1 MSALQKN
8 FKRLPHKCKYNP
20 DSAKV
25 ASTAMASTSSTRVDP
40 VEVKFDTEASADI
53 IMDNAVQTVPQ
64 RRAVTYHLP
73 SVPKRSNHPCEKME
87 SSMVSG
93 LGEFLSSQNP
103 K

>member
-1 MSALQKN
+1 
-8 FKRLPHKCKYNP
+8 
-20 DSAKV
+20 
-25 ASTAMASTSSTRVDP
+25 MAPTSSSRVDP

-53 IMDNAVQTVPQ
+53 ILDNAVQTVPQ

-73 SVPKRSNHPCEKME
+73 SVAKRSIHPFEKME

-93 LGEFLSSQNP
+93 LGEFFSSPIP